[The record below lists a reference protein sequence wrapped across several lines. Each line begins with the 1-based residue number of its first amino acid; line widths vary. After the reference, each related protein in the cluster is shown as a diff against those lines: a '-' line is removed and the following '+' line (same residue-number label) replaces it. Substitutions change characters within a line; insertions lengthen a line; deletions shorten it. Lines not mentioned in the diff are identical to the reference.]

1 MKYTTRKA
9 WFDELDYLDRLYAR
23 NMKEYVERVSSWDPD
38 MFRQEFDPEEV
49 EIIEVDGRI
58 AGFIRR
64 VYQPEEI
71 YLAEVQ
77 IERRYQNQGLGTAV
91 LLDIIDEAESV
102 GKKLTLRVLKGN
114 PAEAF
119 YRRNGFEVCAETDI
133 HLEMQW
139 TSQ

>member
-38 MFRQEFDPEEV
+38 MFRDEFDPEEV
-49 EIIEVDGRI
+49 EIIEVAGRI

-71 YLAEVQ
+71 YLAEIQ

-91 LLDIIDEAESV
+91 LLDIIDEAERV
-102 GKKLTLRVLKGN
+102 GKKLILRVLKSN

-119 YRRNGFEVCAETDI
+119 YKRHGFEVYAETDI
-133 HLEMQW
+133 HFEMQW
-139 TSQ
+139 MPQ